1 MRWPRRSKNYRYS
14 TNHQVV
20 IDTDTQ
26 LVVAVGAPLPGN
38 CNDAVAFGKS
48 GVDNAMRNATVIA
61 DGGYRGTRAVIPHR
75 RKERTSRWWRGRRS
89 TTLPTAACA
98 PASSTPWPR

>member
-1 MRWPRRSKNYRYS
+1 MAAKSKNYRYS

-48 GVDNAMRNATVIA
+48 GSTTP
-61 DGGYRGTRAVIPHR
+61 RGTRR
-75 RKERTSRWWRGRRS
+75 
-89 TTLPTAACA
+89 
-98 PASSTPWPR
+98 

>member
-1 MRWPRRSKNYRYS
+1 VAAKSKNYRYS

-48 GVDNAMRNATVIA
+48 GVDNATRNATVIA
-61 DGGYRGTRAVIPHR
+61 EGYRGTRAVIPHR